1 MLTQSQIAVDWG
13 VSPAY
18 VSRLVKRGLPLDS
31 FEAARLWRK
40 AHANLRDATGMGKLG
55 EDDED
60 SPEKREQRRK
70 MWEGKPEGW
79 HPGTGT
85 LEDALRN
92 AVTACEEAY
101 RLLQEAM
108 IEGKATKISVWM
120 SLHNRALEGRVKVER
135 LIREEMERQ
144 KILVP
149 MSEAQTTTRRVV
161 EIVVSRLSAMPQNLA
176 HACNPSA
183 PDHAFSILQTECA
196 SIMTDA
202 QRAIA

>member
-40 AHANLRDATGMGKLG
+40 AHANQRDATGLGKMD
-55 EDDED
+55 EDDVD
-60 SPEKREQRRK
+60 SPEARERRRK
-70 MWEGKPEGW
+70 EWIDKPEGW
-79 HPGTGT
+79 KPGNGT
-85 LEDALRN
+85 LQDALGN

-135 LIREEMERQ
+135 LIREELERQ

-149 MSEAQTTTRRVV
+149 ISESQTSTRRVV

-176 HACNPSA
+176 HACNPSS
-183 PDHAFSILQTECA
+183 PDHSFAILQAECA
-196 SIMTDA
+196 TIIADA
-202 QRAIA
+202 QKAIA